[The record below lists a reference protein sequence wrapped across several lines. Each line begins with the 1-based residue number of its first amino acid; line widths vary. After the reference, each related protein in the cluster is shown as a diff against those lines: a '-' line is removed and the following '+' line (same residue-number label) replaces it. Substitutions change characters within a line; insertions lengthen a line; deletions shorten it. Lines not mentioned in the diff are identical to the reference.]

1 MKENKGRKNMRK
13 IMKIFVIA
21 SAFIGVIV
29 GAGFA
34 SGQEVLQYFTSFGTI
49 GILAVLVSTVL
60 FAYVGMML
68 VWLGSKAQSSSYNK
82 VIYKISHFKF
92 IEKLLRFNLI
102 GVIVDAVL
110 VFTLFG
116 VGVVMVAGAG
126 ANLNQQFGLPHVVGA
141 ILMVILVMLTGMLKV
156 KKVVAVISSI
166 TPFLIL
172 FVIVISIYSFFTMD
186 GSFTDLNSTA
196 KSHGPNFPNW
206 FVAGLNYATF
216 NTSVGA
222 AMSIVMGG
230 AEKDRKT
237 AAIGGLIG
245 GLGLGVLILLS
256 YFAIFAKIEE
266 VGNFEMPMLGIVNNI
281 SPVLGIIMAIV
292 LFGMIFNTAISM
304 FFAFVTRFAKV
315 ETKKFNILLA
325 VALIAGFILS
335 FVGFTDLVAKFYSL
349 IGYMGLVLIVVLIIA
364 PFRMKNI
371 DFDK

>member
-1 MKENKGRKNMRK
+1 M
-13 IMKIFVIA
+13 
-21 SAFIGVIV
+21 
-29 GAGFA
+29 
-34 SGQEVLQYFTSFGTI
+34 T
-49 GILAVLVSTVL
+49 VLVL
-60 FAYVGMML
+60 
-68 VWLGSKAQSSSYNK
+68 
-82 VIYKISHFKF
+82 
-92 IEKLLRFNLI
+92 
-102 GVIVDAVL
+102 
-110 VFTLFG
+110 
-116 VGVVMVAGAG
+116 
-126 ANLNQQFGLPHVVGA
+126 
-141 ILMVILVMLTGMLKV
+141 LTGMLKV
-156 KKVVAVISSI
+156 DKVVAVISSI

-186 GSFTDLNSTA
+186 GSLAELNSTA

-222 AMSIVMGG
+222 AMFIVMGG

-237 AAIGGLIG
+237 AAIGGLVG

-281 SPVLGIIMAIV
+281 SPVLGIIMALV

-325 VALIAGFILS
+325 ITLVAGFILS
-335 FVGFTDLVAKFYSL
+335 FVGFTDLVSKFYSL
-349 IGYMGLVLIVVLIIA
+349 IGYMGLVLIVVLIIT

-371 DFDK
+371 DFDDK

>member
-1 MKENKGRKNMRK
+1 MKK

-34 SGQEVLQYFTSFGTI
+34 SGQEVLQYFTSFGTL
-49 GILAVLVSTVL
+49 GILAAFVSTVL

-68 VWLGSKAQSSSYNK
+68 VWLGSRSQTSSYNE

-92 IEKLLRFNLI
+92 IEKLTRFNLI

-116 VGVVMVAGAG
+116 VGVVMIAGAG

-141 ILMVILVMLTGMLKV
+141 VLMAVLVLLTGMLKV
-156 KKVVAVISSI
+156 DKVVAVISSI

-172 FVIVISIYSFFTMD
+172 FVIFISIYSFFTMD
-186 GSFTDLNSTA
+186 GSLAELNSTA

-222 AMSIVMGG
+222 AMSIVMGS

-237 AAIGGLIG
+237 AAIGGLVG

-266 VGNFEMPMLGIVNNI
+266 VGNFEMPMLGIVNNV
-281 SPVLGIIMAIV
+281 SPFLGIIMAIV

-304 FFAFVTRFAKV
+304 FFAFVARFAEV
-315 ETKKFNILLA
+315 ETKKFNIILVITL
-325 VALIAGFILS
+325 VAGFILS
-335 FVGFTDLVAKFYSL
+335 FVGFTDLVSKFYSL
-349 IGYMGLVLIVVLIIA
+349 IGYMGLALIVVLIIT

-371 DFDK
+371 DFDNKK